1 VVSFADSLPAQ
12 VRAFIAVRMSAQVEA
27 ALAEFIESQR
37 LASDGIQWVRHTN
50 LHVTLKFL
58 GPAVDSQRLAPLAD
72 ALGRVARATAPFAVA
87 TRGIGG
93 FPDLMRPRVIWA
105 GLHSEA
111 LEVLARE
118 VESAA
123 ERCGFERER
132 RGWSGHLTIGRV
144 RNPRAARGALRAL
157 ERERDRAFGVSQV
170 SAMTLIRSH
179 LAPAGS
185 TYESLASFA
194 FVTVQP

>member
-1 VVSFADSLPAQ
+1 
-12 VRAFIAVRMSAQVEA
+12 MSDEVEA
-27 ALAEFIESQR
+27 ALADFIEVQR
-37 LASDGIQWVRHTN
+37 LGAKGIQWMRRAN

-58 GPAVDSQRLAPLAD
+58 GPAVESQKLAALAGM
-72 ALGRVARATAPFAVA
+72 LERVAHATAPFRVDA
-87 TRGIGG
+87 RGIGG

-105 GLHSEA
+105 GLESEA
-111 LEVLARE
+111 LGALARE

-144 RNPRAARGALRAL
+144 RNLRSGRSALRTL
-157 ERERDRAFGVSQV
+157 EKERGREFGVSEIA
-170 SAMTLIRSH
+170 AMTLVRSH

-185 TYESLASFA
+185 TYEPLASFA
-194 FVTVQP
+194 FVRT

>member
-1 VVSFADSLPAQ
+1 VENFADSLPAQ
-12 VRAFIAVRMSAQVEA
+12 VRAFIAVRMSQEVET
-27 ALAEFIESQR
+27 ALAEFIEAQR
-37 LASDGIQWVRHTN
+37 LASDGIQWVRRAN

-58 GPAVDSQRLAPLAD
+58 GPAVESARLASLAEM
-72 ALGRVARATAPFAVA
+72 LERVARATAPFTVT

-93 FPDLMRPRVIWA
+93 FPDLARPRVIWA
-105 GLHSEA
+105 GLESEA
-111 LEVLARE
+111 LAVLARE

-144 RNPRAARGALRAL
+144 RNYRAARAPLRAL
-157 ERERDRAFGVSQV
+157 EQARERDFGASQV
-170 SAMTLIRSH
+170 AAMALIRSH

-185 TYESLASFA
+185 TYEPLAWFA
-194 FVTVQP
+194 FVAE